1 MQDLIIA
8 KQYISLFSDQEEE
21 NAENTPEILV
31 GSKWTGIWI
40 TWGGGF
46 ISAGIEGTM
55 KPLVMQEYK
64 KKHGITSLYPETFLY
79 YGVRGTNVL
88 WSTAF
93 CHIRTFSI
101 NQRQ

>member
-1 MQDLIIA
+1 MQDLMIM
-8 KQYISLFSDQEEE
+8 KQYISFFSDQEGE

-46 ISAGIEGTM
+46 ISAGIEGAM

-101 NQRQ
+101 NRSQ